1 MGTIATISAASPESM
16 YFSEIVTPPLPASSK
31 HAPMISD
38 VRQFAQLD
46 LVIRPSQPLRRSR
59 LPCDQAIAYMIMP
72 ANTNRAP
79 AIKNGG
85 IVSIENRMPRY
96 VEPQI
101 RYSAAKAMITS
112 VLFGAAIEECGA
124 SLQL

>member
-1 MGTIATISAASPESM
+1 MGTIATISAANPESI
-16 YFSEIVTPPLPASSK
+16 YCSEIVTPPLPASSK

-46 LVIRPSQPLRRSR
+46 LVI
-59 LPCDQAIAYMIMP
+59 PCDQAIAYMITP

-79 AIKNGG
+79 AIRNGG

-124 SLQL
+124 

>member
-46 LVIRPSQPLRRSR
+46 FPM
-59 LPCDQAIAYMIMP
+59 PCDQAIAYMISP
-72 ANTNRAP
+72 AKTNRAP
-79 AIKNGG
+79 AIRNGG
-85 IVSIENRMPRY
+85 IVSMANRIPRY

-101 RYSAAKAMITS
+101 TYSAANAMITS
-112 VLFGAAIEECGA
+112 DFFGAPIEE
-124 SLQL
+124 